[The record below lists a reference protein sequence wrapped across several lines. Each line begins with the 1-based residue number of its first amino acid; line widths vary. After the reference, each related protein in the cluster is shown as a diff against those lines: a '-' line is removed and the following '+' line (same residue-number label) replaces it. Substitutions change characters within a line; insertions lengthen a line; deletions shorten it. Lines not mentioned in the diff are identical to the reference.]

1 MNDIDIVESLH
12 EREGESCKF
21 MFKISGFFDE
31 VSPKLEEQ
39 LAAMQTLGVRY
50 LCPRNV
56 NGKNI
61 AQYSLQSFRQDV
73 KPALQGQGIQLS
85 SIGSPIGKIDLLDE
99 KAYQAQCKQLR
110 ELVAIA
116 QEMECAYIRVF
127 SFFTAKAAGDRDL
140 LERAAEKMNG
150 FLKLAE
156 GSGVTLIHENE
167 KRIYGDT
174 PERALAL
181 YNTLNHPGL
190 ALCYDASNY
199 IQCGVD
205 PWDAHQRTKQ
215 HTVYYHM
222 KDCTE
227 GIEVPLGTGEGRI
240 RALLADLNASC
251 YDGFLT
257 LEPHTLQYA
266 LLKRAFRLLP
276 FAAATRRGRVFRQ
289 IDRGMGVQGL
299 QPVSREQVFTWQY
312 QNLVTM
318 LEEIG
323 GQYE

>member
-1 MNDIDIVESLH
+1 
-12 EREGESCKF
+12 

-61 AQYSLQSFRQDV
+61 ARYSWQSFRQEI
-73 KPALQGQGIQLS
+73 KPALQKQGVRLS
-85 SIGSPIGKIDLLDE
+85 SIGSPIGKIDLTDE
-99 KAYQAQCKQLR
+99 KAYQAQREQLR
-110 ELVAIA
+110 ELLKIA
-116 QEMECAYIRVF
+116 QEMQCGYIRVF
-127 SFFTAKAAGDRDL
+127 SFYTSHAADESNLG
-140 LERAAEKMNG
+140 EIVAEKMSG
-150 FLKLAE
+150 FLRLAE

-174 PERALAL
+174 PEKALAL
-181 YNTLNHPGL
+181 YNTLNHPQF

-205 PWDAHQRTKQ
+205 PWEAHRQTKQ

-222 KDCTE
+222 KDCSE
-227 GIEVPLGTGEGRI
+227 GVEVPLGMGEGRI
-240 RALLADLNASC
+240 RELLADVNGSG

-276 FAAATRRGRVFRQ
+276 FAANTKRGRVFRQ
-289 IDRGMGVQGL
+289 IDRDMGVNPL
-299 QPVSREQVFTWQY
+299 QPVSRARVFTWQY
-312 QNLVTM
+312 QNLISM
-318 LEEIG
+318 IEEIG

>member
-1 MNDIDIVESLH
+1 
-12 EREGESCKF
+12 

-39 LAAMQTLGVRY
+39 LRVMRMLGVRY

-61 AQYSLQSFRQDV
+61 AQYSLRSFRQEV
-73 KPALQGQGIQLS
+73 KPALQKQGVQLS

-99 KAYQAQCKQLR
+99 KAYQTQRKQLR

-116 QEMECAYIRVF
+116 QEMECAYIRIF
-127 SFFTAKAAGDRDL
+127 SFYTAKAAGARDPG
-140 LERAAEKMNG
+140 EMVAEKMNG

-167 KRIYGDT
+167 KKIYGDT
-174 PERALAL
+174 PEKALAL
-181 YNTLNHPGL
+181 YNTLGHPGF

-205 PWDAHQRTKQ
+205 PWAAYRQTRK

-222 KDCTE
+222 KDCTD
-227 GIEVPLGTGEGRI
+227 GIEVPLGTGQGRI
-240 RALLADLNASC
+240 GALLADLNGSG

-276 FAAATRRGRVFRQ
+276 FAAHTGRGRVFRQ
-289 IDRGMGVQGL
+289 IDREMGVNGL

-312 QNLVTM
+312 QNLTSM